1 MKGYVVCMW
10 EKINSEEKLKEYA
23 IKATFAAE
31 KYSGKFLI
39 RGGQQT
45 EFEEKGYERTVVA
58 EFNSYND
65 ALECYNSS
73 EYQSALV
80 HVKDSALRLFTVVE
94 GI

>member
-1 MKGYVVCMW
+1 MKKGYWVV
-10 EKINSEEKLKEYA
+10 KAKVSDLGEYSKY
-23 IKATFAAE
+23 IDIATDIVK
-31 KYSGKFLI
+31 KYNGKFLI

-45 EFEEKGYERTVVA
+45 EFEEKGFERTVVV
-58 EFNSYND
+58 EFNSYKD

-80 HVKDSALRLFTVVE
+80 HVKGSALRLFTVVE

>member
-1 MKGYVVCMW
+1 MPKGYWVVRA
-10 EKINSEEKLKEYA
+10 NVNNLEEYSKYIEIA
-23 IKATFAAE
+23 TEIIKNY
-31 KYSGKFLI
+31 KGKFLI